1 MREGVAELWGEGGV
15 ILTGM
20 TIKAIIFDFGG
31 VLLRT
36 TDFTPREQ
44 LAARLGM
51 RRNELEELI
60 FGGESG
66 NLAQKGE
73 ITVQQHWA
81 NLAAQLHCSEKE
93 LKSLVEEFF
102 ANDELDR
109 SLLDY
114 VRMLHTS
121 YKTGLLSNAF
131 DDLRQ
136 IITERGYF
144 GDAFDDM
151 IISAEVGLVKPDAQ
165 IFQLAVEQLGVEA
178 SQAVF
183 VDDMQRN
190 IEGAKSVGLVG
201 IHFQNPLQL
210 RGELD
215 KLLNGDTG

>member
-1 MREGVAELWGEGGV
+1 
-15 ILTGM
+15 M

-51 RRNELEELI
+51 SRHELEEFI

-66 NLAQKGE
+66 NLAQRGE
-73 ITVQQHWA
+73 ITVRQHWA

-93 LKSLVEEFF
+93 LKTLVDQFF
-102 ANDELDR
+102 ANDELDLR
-109 SLLDY
+109 LLDY
-114 VRMLHTS
+114 VRMLHAT

-136 IITERGYF
+136 IISERWHF

-151 IISAEVGLVKPDAQ
+151 IISAEVGLVKPDGR

-178 SQAVF
+178 VQAVF

-190 IEGAKSVGLVG
+190 IEGAKRAGLLG
-201 IHFQNPLQL
+201 IHFQNPLQA
-210 RGELD
+210 RSDLD
-215 KLLNGDTG
+215 RLLNGGSG